1 MEIKINV
8 ELNASAQLLEA
19 IRGLSQL
26 TAGNVAEAVKTA
38 QPEPVKE
45 VEKPKEKQ
53 VKAEK
58 PVKEEA
64 QAKPPSVEQLRSL
77 VREKAQAGHREAIKG
92 ILTKMNASSVTSLDE
107 SHYAEFKSEV
117 EGL

>member
-26 TAGNVAEAVKTA
+26 TAVKG
-38 QPEPVKE
+38 

-58 PVKEEA
+58 PVKEETR
-64 QAKPPSVEQLRSL
+64 AKPPSVEQLRSL

>member
-8 ELNASAQLLEA
+8 ELNASSELLEA

-38 QPEPVKE
+38 QPEPVKDAG
-45 VEKPKEKQ
+45 KPKRAG
-53 VKAEK
+53 AEK
-58 PVKEEA
+58 PETET
-64 QAKPPSVEQLRSL
+64 QAKPPSVEQLREL
-77 VREKAQAGHREAIKG
+77 VREKAQAGHRETIKG
-92 ILTKMNASSVTSLDE
+92 ILKNMGASSVTSLDE
-107 SHYAEFKSEV
+107 SKYIEFKSEV

>member
-38 QPEPVKE
+38 QPVPVKE
-45 VEKPKEKQ
+45 VEKPKEK
-53 VKAEK
+53 
-58 PVKEEA
+58 